1 MTLISLFFASLA
13 ATPVDAKPI
22 EVDVS
27 FRIVKQAD
35 SSAKREMV
43 KARGQVRERAPQLPP
58 LEGRV
63 LDDGTVIVVHGDSA
77 EDVASEPEAME

>member
-1 MTLISLFFASLA
+1 MTLITLLLVSLTA
-13 ATPVDAKPI
+13 APDESKPV

-35 SSAKREMV
+35 SSAKNEMV
-43 KARGQVRERAPQLPP
+43 KARGQVREPAPQLPP

-63 LDDGTVIVVHGDSA
+63 LEDGSVIVVHGERA
-77 EDVASEPEAME
+77 EEPEAME